1 MKIMSTD
8 IKEIIV
14 TEMGNL
20 FVFEGMV
27 KPFKVAIDCA
37 LLKSKSHVVWH
48 ASSMRG
54 EVAVLYSGINTD
66 ARWGY
71 SHTKG

>member
-1 MKIMSTD
+1 
-8 IKEIIV
+8 
-14 TEMGNL
+14 MGNL
-20 FVFEGMV
+20 FVSKGLV
-27 KPFKVAIDCA
+27 RPYIVAIDCA

-54 EVAVLYSGINTD
+54 EVAVPYSGINTD